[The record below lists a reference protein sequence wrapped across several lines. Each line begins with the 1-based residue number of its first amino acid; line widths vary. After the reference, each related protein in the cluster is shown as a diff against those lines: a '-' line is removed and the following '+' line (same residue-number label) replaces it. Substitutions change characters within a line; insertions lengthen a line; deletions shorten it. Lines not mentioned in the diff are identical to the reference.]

1 MPSLSLIPGE
11 LNYNQERIYTTVRA
25 MKHTL
30 KTPEEIAEKV
40 IVEITGPEI
49 IKMVDD
55 VIAVYEDFIE
65 DVDVIIWSLLMKRKS
80 CVTTARGMLS

>member
-1 MPSLSLIPGE
+1 
-11 LNYNQERIYTTVRA
+11 

-30 KTPEEIAEKV
+30 TTPEEIAEKV